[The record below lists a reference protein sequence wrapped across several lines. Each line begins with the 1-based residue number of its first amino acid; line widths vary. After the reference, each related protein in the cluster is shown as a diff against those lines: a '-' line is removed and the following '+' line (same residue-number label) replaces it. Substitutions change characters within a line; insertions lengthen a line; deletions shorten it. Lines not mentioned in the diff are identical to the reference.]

1 MIEETIFV
9 LINSYNANKPK
20 NFKQISDLFN
30 ILGIVDDI
38 GTSGTKTPNYQ
49 KHLSHKSFE

>member
-30 ILGIVDDI
+30 ILGIVDDT
-38 GTSGTKTPNYQ
+38 GTSGTKTPNY
-49 KHLSHKSFE
+49 